1 MNVINYITPDVE
13 GSRTLWILTDGTPS
27 SVLTDEKD
35 IERHRT
41 YAEGFGE
48 KLFEMTYTAD
58 DFNFFCRKI
67 RQEFEEAIVE
77 NETACQMIVVSEKS
91 LTAYALHRRH
101 NNVDAWVDINAMEE
115 QYVHALATI
124 RSTRDRIIDK
134 FHNLPTTEA
143 KMIMAR

>member
-1 MNVINYITPDVE
+1 MNIINYETPNVE
-13 GSRTLWILTDGTPS
+13 GTRTLWIVTDGTPS
-27 SVLTDEKD
+27 GVLTDAKD

-67 RQEFEEAIVE
+67 RHEFEEAIVE

-124 RSTRDRIIDK
+124 RSTRDRMIDK
-134 FHNLPTTEA
+134 FHNMPTTEA